1 MALRLGELLMSRGLL
16 TQEQLA
22 QALHG
27 QSIFGGRLGTN
38 LVEMGFVTEEQI
50 AFSLSQQLGL
60 PCARPQWVA
69 SIPRE
74 VIGCMAR
81 DMAERYRVIPLRKEG
96 RELHVGLADPQNLE
110 RIDELG
116 FAMGC
121 PLRPYVITEVTLNY
135 ALERYYGIRR
145 EVRYLKLAGAE
156 PAEMRLTTI
165 AESVDQRFDQ
175 AGAAR
180 AAVAAAAPPPSAQ
193 APAPTVSGNDLVERL
208 ANVLSDSDFLEIVFE
223 FLNRMFDEVAILV
236 PRGEAVQGIMI
247 GNRVARRPYAS
258 ALQAPCG
265 AGTLLGEVIGKAQMA
280 YRAELTDPG
289 LLALCHAAGIRA
301 VHIAVIPI
309 FDNRTPVLIAMGQG
323 LEQSVLVA
331 RVDQIRTFLAKA
343 SSAFQIIALRKQI
356 LGV

>member
-1 MALRLGELLMSRGLL
+1 MALRIGELLMQRGLL

-27 QSIFGGRLGTN
+27 QAIFGGRLGTN

-50 AFSLSQQLGL
+50 AACLSQQLGL

-69 SIPRE
+69 AIERE
-74 VIGCMAR
+74 VIACMSR

-96 RELHVGLADPQNLE
+96 RDLHVGLADPQNLE
-110 RIDELG
+110 RVDELS

-165 AESVDQRFDQ
+165 AESVEHRLITPPATPAPILPDLPPP
-175 AGAAR
+175 
-180 AAVAAAAPPPSAQ
+180 APPLPG
-193 APAPTVSGNDLVERL
+193 APGADLVERL
-208 ANVLSDSDFLEIVFE
+208 ANVMSDADFLEIVFQ
-223 FLNRMFDEVAILV
+223 FLIRLFGEVAILV
-236 PRGEAVQGIMI
+236 PRGEIVQGVMI
-247 GNRVARRPYAS
+247 GNRNARRPYAT
-258 ALQAPCG
+258 ALHAPCTP
-265 AGTLLGEVIGKAQMA
+265 GTLIGDVINKAQMA
-280 YRAELTDPG
+280 FRNQLNDDA
-289 LLALCHAAGIRA
+289 LLALCHAASIRPEK
-301 VHIAVIPI
+301 IAVIPI
-309 FDNRTPVLIAMGQG
+309 FDNRTPVLVAIGQG
-323 LEQSVLVA
+323 MEHADLVG
-331 RVDQIRTFLAKA
+331 RVEGIRNFLAKA

-356 LGV
+356 LTMS